1 MTFSNVCRMNLLLM
15 PSNAVLTEEDM
26 RQLGGGGLGCMV
38 VDNDGQMEEI
48 IFTLPLIFANMA
60 TS

>member
-1 MTFSNVCRMNLLLM
+1 MNLLLM

-26 RQLGGGGLGCMV
+26 RQLDGGGLGCMV

-48 IFTLPLIFANMA
+48 VFTLPLIFANMA